1 MQRMTGSGVKR
12 FSVARKWLTDIDTET
27 ASTLITV
34 ASDIALVVNAGDHGL
49 ISDISFGSDEM
60 EREFNGQA
68 LLGKPWVD
76 TVTLESR
83 PKIEALL
90 YDARSKADPRW
101 RHVNH
106 PMPDGEDLP
115 VMYSAVPVGARGRVI
130 AIGRSMRPMA
140 SMQQRLLEAQRSMER
155 EYSRLRQAETRHR
168 LLFQVAAEA
177 IIVVDGSS
185 RKVVE
190 ANPAAMQMLG
200 DAGRRLVG
208 RALTEA
214 FAPASRRAL
223 DALLAKV
230 SATGHGEEYPLLSA
244 AESVSAFRVSA
255 SLFREGRSDFY
266 LVRLLAGPLDT
277 DGAAQQKRKS
287 RVFELVEVSPDG
299 FVVTDMKGQIQFAN
313 RAFLDFVQL
322 GTEEQVRGEPLD
334 RWLGRPGLD
343 FALLAGQLRE
353 HQTLKQFSTMLR
365 GEYGSATEVEIC
377 AVAVPEGGEP
387 YCGFSIRDV
396 SNRLPVERRN
406 TGERPRS
413 VEQLTGL
420 VGRVPLKDLVR
431 ESTDMIERL
440 CIEAALELTGDN
452 RASAAEILG
461 LSRQGL
467 YAKLHRHGIA
477 DIGGP
482 GGAVVGGSD
491 DGD

>member
-1 MQRMTGSGVKR
+1 MPKSTGSRVKR
-12 FSVARKWLTDIDTET
+12 FSVARKWLSNIDTET

-34 ASDIALVVNAGDHGL
+34 ASDIALVVNAGEQGL
-49 ISDISFGSDEM
+49 ISDVAFGSDEL
-60 EREFNGQA
+60 EREINGQE
-68 LLGKPWVD
+68 LLGKPWIE
-76 TVTLESR
+76 TVTAESR
-83 PKIEALL
+83 PKVEALL
-90 YDARSKADPRW
+90 HDALSKASPRW

-106 PMPDGEDLP
+106 PIASGDDLP
-115 VMYSAVPVGARGRVI
+115 VMYSAVQVGPRGRVV
-130 AIGRSMRPMA
+130 AMGRSMRPLA
-140 SMQQRLLEAQRSMER
+140 SMQQRLIEAQRSMER

-177 IIVVDGSS
+177 VVVVDAAT

-190 ANPAAMQMLG
+190 ANPAAMHMLG
-200 DAGRRLVG
+200 ESGRRLVG

-214 FAPASRRAL
+214 FATPSRRAL

-230 SATGHGEEYPLLSA
+230 SAAGHAEEYPLRPL
-244 AESVSAFRVSA
+244 AEAGRALRVSA

-266 LVRLLAGPLDT
+266 LVRLLPGDLDRES
-277 DGAAQQKRKS
+277 AAQQKRKS
-287 RVFELVEVSPDG
+287 RVFEVVEGSPDG
-299 FVVTDMKGQIQFAN
+299 FVVTDMDGKVQFAN
-313 RAFLDFVQL
+313 RAFLEFVQL

-334 RWLGRPGLD
+334 RWLGRPALD
-343 FALLAGQLRE
+343 FSLLANQLRE
-353 HQTLKQFSTMLR
+353 HQSLKQFSTLLR

-387 YCGFSIRDV
+387 YCGFTIRDV
-396 SNRLPVERRN
+396 SNRLPTERR
-406 TGERPRS
+406 GSSERPRS
-413 VEQLTGL
+413 VEQLTEL
-420 VGRVPLKDLVR
+420 VGRVPLKELVR

-477 DIGGP
+477 EIGGP
-482 GGAVVGGSD
+482 GGASTPSSSQD
-491 DGD
+491 

>member
-1 MQRMTGSGVKR
+1 MPKPAGSGVKR
-12 FSVARKWLTDIDTET
+12 FSVARKWLSNIDPET
-27 ASTLITV
+27 ASTLISV
-34 ASDIALVVNAGDHGL
+34 ASDIALMVNAGDHGL

-60 EREFNGQA
+60 EREFNGRV
-68 LLGKPWVD
+68 LLGKPWID
-76 TVTLESR
+76 TVTADSR

-90 YDARSKADPRW
+90 HDALSRSSPRW

-106 PMPDGEDLP
+106 AIPGGEDLP
-115 VMYSAVPVGARGRVI
+115 VMYSAVPVGARGRVV
-130 AIGRSMRPMA
+130 AIGRSMRPLA

-177 IIVVDGSS
+177 VIVVDAGT

-214 FAPASRRAL
+214 FASSSRRAL
-223 DALLAKV
+223 EALLAKV
-230 SATGHGEEYPLLSA
+230 SAAGHAEEYPLLPLADA
-244 AESVSAFRVSA
+244 ARAFRVSA
-255 SLFREGRSDFY
+255 SLFHEGRSDFY
-266 LVRLLAGPLDT
+266 LVRLLPGAIDA
-277 DGAAQQKRKS
+277 DSAAQQKRKS
-287 RVFELVEVSPDG
+287 RVFEVVEGSPDG
-299 FVVTDMKGQIQFAN
+299 FVVTDMKGNVQFAN
-313 RAFLDFVQL
+313 RAFLQFVQL

-343 FALLAGQLRE
+343 FSLLANQLRE
-353 HQTLKQFSTMLR
+353 HQSLKQFATVLR

-377 AVAVPEGGEP
+377 AVAVPGGGEP
-387 YCGFSIRDV
+387 YCGFTLRDV
-396 SNRLPVERRN
+396 SNRLQTERR
-406 TGERPRS
+406 TGAERPRS

-420 VGRVPLKDLVR
+420 VGRVPLKELVR

-477 DIGGP
+477 DIDGP
-482 GGAVVGGSD
+482 GGGSMSAD
-491 DGD
+491 DERE